1 MSTVRWYFRATGFM
15 VDIVNTEG
23 HQSQFTGQQPVD
35 DMNLKFELPA
45 TATAS
50 AVAVSAPSTAAASSS
65 TAFTP
70 MQVEPGI
77 PGAIQ
82 TTLYPFVVKAD
93 ISFTDEAMIHAEW
106 TVSKE
111 RISGKGVGKGLGKN
125 IATLRPGPY

>member
-1 MSTVRWYFRATGFM
+1 MSTVRWYFGASGFM
-15 VDIVNTEG
+15 IDIVNTEG
-23 HQSQFTGQQPVD
+23 NESQFTGQQPVD

-50 AVAVSAPSTAAASSS
+50 AAPVSAPSTAAASSS

-93 ISFTDEAMIHAEW
+93 ISFTDEALIHAEW

-125 IATLRPGPY
+125 ITTLRPSPY

>member
-1 MSTVRWYFRATGFM
+1 MSSVRWYFGANGFM

-45 TATAS
+45 TAS

-65 TAFTP
+65 TAITP

-93 ISFTDEAMIHAEW
+93 LSVTDEAMIHAEW